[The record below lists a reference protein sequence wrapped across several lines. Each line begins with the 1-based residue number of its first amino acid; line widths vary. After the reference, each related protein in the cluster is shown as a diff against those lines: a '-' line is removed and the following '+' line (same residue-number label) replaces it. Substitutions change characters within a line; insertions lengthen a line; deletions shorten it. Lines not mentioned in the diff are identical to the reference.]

1 MLYRAF
7 INLVVMCSKHL
18 RPNVP
23 SIAVPGK
30 VEDLD
35 AVFNSSG
42 LIFDPVARLLTLDIE
57 ISWNEPT
64 ITNGEILNYEVS
76 VTQTDNSS
84 DVVYSNDSLLVSNV
98 TVSMMVVPYT
108 NYTVTVAASTSA
120 GQGESTNITRLSP
133 EASTVTLCC

>member
-7 INLVVMCSKHL
+7 INLVVMYSKHL

-42 LIFDPVARLLTLDIE
+42 LIFDPVARLLTLDFE

-64 ITNGEILNYEVS
+64 ITNGEILAYEVN

-84 DVVYSNDSLLVSNV
+84 YVVYSDSLLVPNI
-98 TVSMMVVPYT
+98 TVYVILVPYT

-133 EASTVTLCC
+133 EASKVTLCC